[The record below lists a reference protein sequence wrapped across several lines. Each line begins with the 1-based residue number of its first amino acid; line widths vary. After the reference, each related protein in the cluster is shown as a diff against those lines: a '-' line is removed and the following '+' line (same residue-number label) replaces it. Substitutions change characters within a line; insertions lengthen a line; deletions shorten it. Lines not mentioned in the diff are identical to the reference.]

1 MQESAE
7 PGEWFYKRRL
17 VSRSWRRLGDV
28 QGVTC
33 SKRLQTTKQLE
44 RESEPMN
51 PTSSAVVVDFQL
63 ASGFERERQKLLDPQ
78 FADRL
83 AKPLAYWA
91 RPNDRHL
98 PLAFVGRSVR
108 ELIESP
114 FPDLYAT
121 PGVGP
126 KKIASLLRLLERVSE
141 ELAPADPVATAPA
154 SEERSVNEASPSTT
168 VSEAHWSRWRQ
179 SVGRHGLHRETLG
192 QLARSLQHLPR
203 ALWNA
208 QLSSYLNLSLTEV
221 RSLRTHGAKRV
232 AAVLEIFENLARIL
246 EQLDGNPHLSVRFRP
261 RLVQRVETWVQQQLP
276 LPSAPSVGEVHS
288 EFVAPLLEQLSI
300 DGGDQH
306 CDVARSRLERPNL
319 AVRTLARQKGV
330 TRGRLYELWADAAT
344 MAAVRWPEG
353 QSLTARLHAKLLADK
368 MEPAAQQLFESAMG
382 LWFPEGR
389 DSHPVSVR
397 SELWHAV
404 AEPASLQMTT

>member
-1 MQESAE
+1 
-7 PGEWFYKRRL
+7 
-17 VSRSWRRLGDV
+17 
-28 QGVTC
+28 
-33 SKRLQTTKQLE
+33 
-44 RESEPMN
+44 MN

-63 ASGFERERQKLLDPQ
+63 TSGFERERQKLLDAQ

-83 AKPLAYWA
+83 TKPLAFWA
-91 RPNDRHL
+91 RSNDRHL
-98 PLAFVGRSVR
+98 PLAFMGRSVG
-108 ELIESP
+108 ELIDTP
-114 FPDLYAT
+114 FQDLYAT

-141 ELAPADPVATAPA
+141 ESVPTDAVADDPAT
-154 SEERSVNEASPSTT
+154 EERPAKEASPST

-179 SVGRHGLHRETLG
+179 SVAHHGLQRETLG

-208 QLSSYLNLSLTEV
+208 QLASYLNLSLTEV

-246 EQLDGNPHLSVRFRP
+246 EQLDANPHLSVRFRP
-261 RLVQRVETWVQQQLP
+261 RLVQRVESWVQQQLY
-276 LPSAPSVGEVHS
+276 SAAAPSVSEVQA
-288 EFVAPLLEQLSI
+288 EFVTPLLEQLSV
-300 DGGDQH
+300 DGGEQH
-306 CDVARSRLERPNL
+306 CDVARRRLENPNL

-344 MAAVRWPEG
+344 MTSVRWPEG
-353 QSLTARLHAKLLADK
+353 QALIARLRIKLLADK
-368 MEPAAQQLFESAMG
+368 LDPEAQQLFDSAAA

-389 DSHPVSVR
+389 DARPLSTR

-404 AEPASLQMTT
+404 AEPAPMQMST